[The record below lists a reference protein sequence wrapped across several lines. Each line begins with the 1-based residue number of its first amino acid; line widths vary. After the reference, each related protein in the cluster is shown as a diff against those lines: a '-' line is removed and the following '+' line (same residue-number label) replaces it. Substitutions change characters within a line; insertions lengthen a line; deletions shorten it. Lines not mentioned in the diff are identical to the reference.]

1 MDYDTVEP
9 LAIEEGSWRK
19 VSTQKDAPLTRLR
32 WLVGARKEDRAFNR
46 KSVYDIVDRS
56 EVPAGEKI
64 LHFFRLVKKKRHEKG
79 HKCFKIRN
87 CINGKGMD
95 GDYASTWS
103 PTVRNTSIRAA
114 FKLCAYYGGIFA
126 STDQSSAF
134 LANSNPKKPGGTE
147 QIHYVNFPD
156 EFFAKDGKI
165 YSRKSNKVMK
175 LRSSCYG
182 LRSAARQLFE
192 LMARKLKKQGYVQC
206 EEDKAMFFKI
216 DAATGRWAIAGLW
229 VDDIGMWASD
239 KDMIKEMRECMI
251 QGEGKIEMTTSW
263 EPDRYCGFQI
273 GHLKD
278 KEGNIMGY
286 TLDTNDYVEKIVAK
300 WGKRDGK
307 DVPERD
313 LPGNFNVTSKAL
325 ELEMERLKEEGQ
337 IDEDEK
343 ELARA
348 MVGAV
353 MYQCG
358 KADPMIAPQVNRL
371 EIGRA
376 HV

>member
-1 MDYDTVEP
+1 MDQLRLTIDGDDMEQAVRQLDYSRRTHNDNYEDIYAEHEKIGKSYKVYFAEDKWTTLGKGVKDDGLEFDEETNKVFFEGKEVDYDTVEP

-134 LANSNPKKPGGTE
+134 LANSNPKKPDGTE
-147 QIHYVNFPD
+147 QIYYVN
-156 EFFAKDGKI
+156 
-165 YSRKSNKVMK
+165 
-175 LRSSCYG
+175 
-182 LRSAARQLFE
+182 
-192 LMARKLKKQGYVQC
+192 
-206 EEDKAMFFKI
+206 
-216 DAATGRWAIAGLW
+216 
-229 VDDIGMWASD
+229 
-239 KDMIKEMRECMI
+239 
-251 QGEGKIEMTTSW
+251 
-263 EPDRYCGFQI
+263 
-273 GHLKD
+273 
-278 KEGNIMGY
+278 
-286 TLDTNDYVEKIVAK
+286 
-300 WGKRDGK
+300 
-307 DVPERD
+307 
-313 LPGNFNVTSKAL
+313 
-325 ELEMERLKEEGQ
+325 
-337 IDEDEK
+337 
-343 ELARA
+343 
-348 MVGAV
+348 
-353 MYQCG
+353 
-358 KADPMIAPQVNRL
+358 
-371 EIGRA
+371 
-376 HV
+376 